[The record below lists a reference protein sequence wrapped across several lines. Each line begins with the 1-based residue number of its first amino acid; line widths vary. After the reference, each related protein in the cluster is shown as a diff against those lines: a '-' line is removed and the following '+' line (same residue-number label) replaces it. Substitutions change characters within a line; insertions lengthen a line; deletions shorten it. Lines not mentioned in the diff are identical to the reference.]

1 MVNQGN
7 QFFISEQHRTY
18 LDTWMNKV
26 SRSFAVVV
34 PAVEE
39 PLRYYLA
46 AAYLICRVIDN
57 IEDCSQPHEWKVKR
71 FSELE
76 VLLDKPQQAMYILEK
91 WEHESWPGLSADEEK
106 IMGISAGSPL
116 WEIFS
121 AFPRSPQA
129 IIRRWTKAMASGM
142 SQLDDPRVSPQFIAV
157 SDTQVIRN
165 KRDYDNYCYIVA
177 GTVGH
182 LATELVSQHYDLPKS
197 TADRLSSRAE
207 ACGRGLQKTNII
219 KDFARDLE
227 RGISYLNAGWMQE
240 INNQPLQLGGAPD
253 EWTQK
258 VFDDVL
264 RDLDQATEYLLTLPE
279 SALGYR
285 KASLLCLLPAYQTLI
300 LASEEK
306 SKLFTPQHN
315 FKISHETMA
324 ACMRDT
330 EQLALDNE
338 GIREYSQAARAA
350 IMSSLSGDKP
360 HKKQAASKLQE
371 TLASRGA

>member
-1 MVNQGN
+1 MMTQGE
-7 QFFISEQHRTY
+7 QFFISEQHRVY
-18 LDTWMNKV
+18 LDIWMNKV

-57 IEDCSQPHEWKVKR
+57 IEDCSQPHEWKIKR
-71 FSELE
+71 FNELE
-76 VLLDKPQQAMYILEK
+76 VLLDTPQLAMEILGK
-91 WEHESWPGLSADEEK
+91 WEHESWPGLSDDEEK
-106 IMGISAGSPL
+106 IMSTSAGLPL
-116 WEIFS
+116 WEIFRS
-121 AFPRSPQA
+121 IPPSPQA

-142 SQLDDPRVSPQFIAV
+142 SQLDDPQVSPQFIAV
-157 SDTQVIRN
+157 SDKQVIRD
-165 KRDYDNYCYIVA
+165 KRDYDDYCYIVA

-182 LATELVSQHYDLPKS
+182 MATELVSQHYGLPKA
-197 TADRLSSRAE
+197 TADRLSGRAE

-219 KDFARDLE
+219 KDFASDLE

-253 EWTQK
+253 KWTQK
-258 VFDDVL
+258 VFNDVL
-264 RDLDQATEYLLTLPE
+264 SDLDQATEYLLTLPE

-300 LASEEK
+300 LAAEEK
-306 SKLFTPQHN
+306 SKLFTPEHN

-338 GIREYSQAARAA
+338 GIREYSQAAKAT
-350 IMSSLSGDKP
+350 IMSSLSEGKS
-360 HKKQAASKLQE
+360 HEKQAASKLKE
-371 TLASRGA
+371 ILASRGA